1 MGMLSKVNLKYY
13 SKLVLK
19 VVVILLALAFIF
31 SKFGGCD
38 NNITVEKHDN
48 SQYLSKMKSDSLII
62 VSLMEKQYQDS
73 IKTLISKR
81 SEDSI
86 KVIADRNEKLY
97 KSLSKKVK
105 ALFTKGIC
113 DTVLVIETIDAC
125 DSVIKSKDVL
135 ISQKDSTY
143 NRVQEEL
150 STVKEEL
157 GISKSTVVTAQ
168 TIIKNQAEDYK
179 NLEKDSKKALRKQ
192 KVKTIG
198 AIILASIVEGLTIF
212 ALK

>member
-1 MGMLSKVNLKYY
+1 MDKSEIKHWLGLIGKGI
-13 SKLVLK
+13 
-19 VVVILLALAFIF
+19 VILLALAFIF
-31 SKFGGCD
+31 TRLGGCD

-48 SQYLSKMKSDSLII
+48 SQYFAKMKSDSLII

-73 IKTLISKR
+73 LKTVASKR
-81 SEDSI
+81 SEDSL
-86 KVIADRNEKLY
+86 KVIADNNEKLY
-97 KSLSKKVK
+97 RNSSKKVRELL
-105 ALFTKGIC
+105 ARGIC
-113 DTVLVIETIDAC
+113 DTLLVVETINAC
-125 DSVIKSKDVL
+125 DSVIKSKDAL

-157 GISKSTVVTAQ
+157 VVSKSTVVTAQ

>member
-1 MGMLSKVNLKYY
+1 MDKSEIKHWSGI
-13 SKLVLK
+13 VLK
-19 VVVILLALAFIF
+19 GIIILLALAFIF
-31 SKFGGCD
+31 TRFGGCH
-38 NNITVEKHDN
+38 NSITVEKHDN

-73 IKTLISKR
+73 LKTVASKR
-81 SEDSI
+81 SEDSL
-86 KVIADRNEKLY
+86 KVIADKNEKLY
-97 KSLSKKVK
+97 RNSSKKVRELL
-105 ALFTKGIC
+105 ARGIC
-113 DTVLVIETIDAC
+113 DTVLVVETINAC
-125 DSVIKSKDVL
+125 DSVIKSKNAL

-157 GISKSTVVTAQ
+157 VVSKSMVVTAQ

-179 NLEKDSKKALRKQ
+179 TLEKESKKALRKQ
-192 KVKTIG
+192 KVKTFLSNAFWG
-198 AIILASIVEGLTIF
+198 LAEALTIF

>member
-1 MGMLSKVNLKYY
+1 MEMLSKNNLKYY

-19 VVVILLALAFIF
+19 VAVILLALAFIF

-38 NNITVEKHDN
+38 NNITVEKHGD

-62 VSLMEKQYQDS
+62 VSLMEKKYQDS
-73 IKTLISKR
+73 LKTVASKR

-97 KSLSKKVK
+97 KSSSRKVRELL
-105 ALFTKGIC
+105 ARGIY
-113 DTVLVIETIDAC
+113 DTVLVVETINAC
-125 DSVIKSKDVL
+125 DSTIKSKDDL
-135 ISQKDSTY
+135 IAQKDLTY

-157 GISKSTVVTAQ
+157 VVSKSMVVTAQ

-179 NLEKDSKKALRKQ
+179 TLEKESKKALRKQ
-192 KVKTIG
+192 KVKTFLSNAFWG
-198 AIILASIVEGLTIF
+198 LAEALTIF